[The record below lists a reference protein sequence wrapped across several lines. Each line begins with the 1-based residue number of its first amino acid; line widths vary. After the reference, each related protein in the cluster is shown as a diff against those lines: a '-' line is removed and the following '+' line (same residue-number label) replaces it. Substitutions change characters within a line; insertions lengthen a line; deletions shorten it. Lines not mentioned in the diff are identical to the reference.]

1 MSEEEI
7 SAVEPMDESQLLQ
20 DDESDLTTADAVS
33 LFNSSLNKAL
43 QRQKSEILSEFKKT
57 QVSSVNTNTR
67 TLVSGQPSTIASQP
81 PSFEFRQEGI
91 KIQFNFNTDRISSLR
106 RIEHLL
112 TSESLDQTLDLQS
125 IVKTELDTLN
135 QRNKILKIADR
146 HGWDT
151 VHEYLDDPLA
161 DSVEDASKLRT
172 AVFRAN
178 RKRTANKPYSRG
190 GGRGGFNAREFFRGF
205 SKESGPRNDNYS
217 QQNNSQQ
224 QYNDGLCFYCKRP
237 GHTARFCPYKA
248 RTFSSTKSA
257 PATITSAPSL
267 S

>member
-57 QVSSVNTNTR
+57 
-67 TLVSGQPSTIASQP
+67 
-81 PSFEFRQEGI
+81 
-91 KIQFNFNTDRISSLR
+91 
-106 RIEHLL
+106 
-112 TSESLDQTLDLQS
+112 QS

-217 QQNNSQQ
+217 QQKQLPAAVQ
-224 QYNDGLCFYCKRP
+224 RRTVLLLQKTRT
-237 GHTARFCPYKA
+237 HCP
-248 RTFSSTKSA
+248 FLSLQSTY
-257 PATITSAPSL
+257 L
-267 S
+267 Q

>member
-7 SAVEPMDESQLLQ
+7 SVVEPLDESQLLK

-43 QRQKSEILSEFKKT
+43 QRQKNKKGFKYSSILTPTVF
-57 QVSSVNTNTR
+57 
-67 TLVSGQPSTIASQP
+67 LH
-81 PSFEFRQEGI
+81 
-91 KIQFNFNTDRISSLR
+91 LR
-106 RIEHLL
+106 
-112 TSESLDQTLDLQS
+112 TSELLDQTLDLQS

-146 HGWDT
+146 HEWDT
-151 VHEYLDDPLA
+151 VREYLDDPLA

-178 RKRTANKPYSRG
+178 SKRTANKPYSRG
-190 GGRGGFNAREFFRGF
+190 GGRGGFNARDFFRGF
-205 SKESGPRNDNYS
+205 SKESGPRNDNYN
-217 QQNNSQQ
+217 QQNSQQ

-237 GHTARFCPYKA
+237 GHTARFYPYKA
-248 RTFSSTKSA
+248 HTFSSTKSA
-257 PATITSAPSL
+257 PATITSAPPL

>member
-7 SAVEPMDESQLLQ
+7 SAVEPMDESQLLK
-20 DDESDLTTADAVS
+20 DEKVIL
-33 LFNSSLNKAL
+33 L
-43 QRQKSEILSEFKKT
+43 QLMHET
-57 QVSSVNTNTR
+57 
-67 TLVSGQPSTIASQP
+67 
-81 PSFEFRQEGI
+81 
-91 KIQFNFNTDRISSLR
+91 
-106 RIEHLL
+106 
-112 TSESLDQTLDLQS
+112 
-125 IVKTELDTLN
+125 
-135 QRNKILKIADR
+135 KILKIADR
-146 HGWDT
+146 HGCDT

-237 GHTARFCPYKA
+237 GHTARFCPFKA

>member
-1 MSEEEI
+1 MSGEEI
-7 SAVEPMDESQLLQ
+7 SAVEPMDESQLLK
-20 DDESDLTTADAVS
+20 DDESHLTTADAVS
-33 LFNSSLNKAL
+33 LFKNSLNKAL
-43 QRQKSEILSEFKKT
+43 QRQKSEILSEFKKH
-57 QVSSVNTNTR
+57 N
-67 TLVSGQPSTIASQP
+67 
-81 PSFEFRQEGI
+81 
-91 KIQFNFNTDRISSLR
+91 
-106 RIEHLL
+106 LL
-112 TSESLDQTLDLQS
+112 L
-125 IVKTELDTLN
+125 KLDTLN

-237 GHTARFCPYKA
+237 GHTARFCPFKA

-257 PATITSAPSL
+257 PATITSAPPL